1 MQRSAARPASKPAAP
16 SSQAAV
22 APSADVVA
30 RPSESLTAAEE
41 ARAAELEA
49 AIVAE
54 ERAAEAEVSRRRFR
68 AARAAEPVSTARPGS
83 SLALQAAEEY
93 SYVARDVRRIAIVGG
108 SLVAVL
114 IAIWILGHV
123 FGLGL

>member
-1 MQRSAARPASKPAAP
+1 MQRSAARSAPKPAAP
-16 SSQAAV
+16 SAKASAAQ
-22 APSADVVA
+22 SAEVVA

-68 AARAAEPVSTARPGS
+68 AARAAEPVATVRPGS
-83 SLALQAAEEY
+83 NLAAQAAEEY
-93 SYVARDVRRIAIVGG
+93 SYVARDIRRIAIVGG
-108 SLVAVL
+108 SLVGVL